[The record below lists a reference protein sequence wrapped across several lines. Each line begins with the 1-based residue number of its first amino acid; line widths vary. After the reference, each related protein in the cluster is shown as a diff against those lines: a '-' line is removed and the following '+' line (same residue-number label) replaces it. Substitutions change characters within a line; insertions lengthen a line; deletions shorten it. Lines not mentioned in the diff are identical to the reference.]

1 MFIFGLFFSCDVLLT
16 KHSAFRLLS
25 LIYHRKTG
33 LTYLNV
39 TQASGNDGVSGASL
53 EPNPPPPPE
62 GRPILG
68 YRGAAEV
75 RKTLTLLGKN
85 NSTIHTLFTA
95 TSSIVLPCLRQRT
108 ERRKCTT
115 SCLKPYNG
123 NCYRANS
130 LYMKSLLLNTWS
142 TNNSTCSKSNQSS
155 PLPPSLPCRNSFTGC
170 RATMVAVNF
179 YFSLP
184 NSFFS

>member
-1 MFIFGLFFSCDVLLT
+1 MLLT

-53 EPNPPPPPE
+53 EPNPPPPLLPRGDPFWGIGE
-62 GRPILG
+62 PLRSVRPWPCLG
-68 YRGAAEV
+68 Q
-75 RKTLTLLGKN
+75 N

-108 ERRKCTT
+108 ERTKCTT
-115 SCLKPYNG
+115 SGLKPFIG
-123 NCYRANS
+123 NWYRANS

-155 PLPPSLPCRNSFTGC
+155 PLPPSLPSRNSFTGC
-170 RATMVAVNF
+170 RATMVAVIF
-179 YFSLP
+179 YFSLL